1 MPFLQTSGDRW
12 MTNHGG
18 ACWVKLIR
26 HEAHTDLSQRYGRSL
41 TADFDGF
48 NRDIMMD
55 EGHKL
60 IVAGSKPSDS
70 DPNPFIVGRSRPDD
84 YDYKLIESNGNQ
96 LYEVSRDV
104 LYRATY
110 LALDKGGIIPPYCT
124 PTAMQSWLY
133 MAAVYCVMS
142 FRGLMTYKAEPV
154 VPAIRRRHVTRLPT
168 TPERPKT
175 DKPKTPA
182 APAGSEKAGGPKV
195 FSSLVPPV
203 RAVATPSK
211 LTTRELLMKV
221 AAEEKARK
229 AKKAQQLKE
238 MYGGHTD
245 PPEQD
250 TV

>member
-1 MPFLQTSGDRW
+1 
-12 MTNHGG
+12 
-18 ACWVKLIR
+18 
-26 HEAHTDLSQRYGRSL
+26 
-41 TADFDGF
+41 
-48 NRDIMMD
+48 
-55 EGHKL
+55 
-60 IVAGSKPSDS
+60 
-70 DPNPFIVGRSRPDD
+70 
-84 YDYKLIESNGNQ
+84 
-96 LYEVSRDV
+96 V

-238 MYGGHTD
+238 MYDGHTD